1 MEKSKNKLVYEKES
15 YEVIGIVY
23 EVFNKLGY
31 GHKEKFYQKAIAEE
45 FRSKNIPFRQEL
57 RVKIKYKEKELG
69 VYILDFLV
77 FDKIVIELKQG
88 NNFSRQNIKQ
98 LYSYLKATNL
108 KLGLLIN
115 FASQGIRVKR
125 IANLR

>member
-1 MEKSKNKLVYEKES
+1 MERNKSKLVYEKES
-15 YEVIGIVY
+15 YKTIGIVY

-31 GHKEKFYQKAIAEE
+31 GHKEKFYQRAIAEE
-45 FRSKNIPFRQEL
+45 FKNNDTPFKQEM

-69 VYILDFLV
+69 EYILDFLV

-88 NNFSRQNIKQ
+88 NNFSKQNIRQ

-115 FASQGIRVKR
+115 FTSRGIKVKR
-125 IANLR
+125 IVNLK